1 MELIIERAVALFYLI
16 IGLSCII
23 QARIWIDLSKE
34 LLKNP
39 NSLMRWSIQFLP
51 FGLIVIL
58 GHNLWVPDWRVIVT
72 LFGWLATIKCVLYLL
87 FPRWSAFILNW
98 SDTFLRRY
106 LTVGGVIIAAVAVIL
121 TFMSFSLV

>member
-16 IGLSCII
+16 AGLSCII

-34 LLKNP
+34 LLKKP
-39 NSLMRWSIQFLP
+39 SSLIVWSIQLLP

-58 GHNLWVPDWRVIVT
+58 GHNLWVADWRVIIT
-72 LFGWLATIKCVLYLL
+72 LVGWLATTKCVLYLL

-106 LTVGGVIIAAVAVIL
+106 LTVGGAIIAALGMLL
-121 TFMSFSLV
+121 TFMSFSI

>member
-16 IGLSCII
+16 AGLSCII

-34 LLKNP
+34 LLKKP
-39 NSLMRWSIQFLP
+39 SSLIVWSIQFLP

-58 GHNLWVPDWRVIVT
+58 GHNLWVADWRVIIT
-72 LFGWLATIKCVLYLL
+72 LVGWLATIKCVLYLL

-98 SDTFLRRY
+98 SDMFLRRY
-106 LTVGGVIIAAVAVIL
+106 LTVGGAIIAALGMLL
-121 TFMSFSLV
+121 TFMSFSI